1 MSSNSSD
8 KPDKNPINNHLKSS
22 IVHKPFDTGTINI
35 FSPYKNTTA
44 KLSTDAQLEAEK
56 LIVNANIDNQKSL
69 NNDHWLDSIL
79 NPWGIS
85 AIALVFLANF
95 ISGGFIWRNEH
106 LASTAVNK
114 PQLPLVGNVNLVNRE
129 FIPLNLSTLSTIK
142 IDSPKP
148 ELKSQLTPIP
158 PALAPLENI
167 GTSAVINP
175 QYYYILTEY
184 AGEQSLSIAQQ
195 HVKQISLVNLP
206 QGVFIYLG
214 AFTDKQQAQEFVA
227 QLKLK
232 NFQSYVYPLPG

>member
-44 KLSTDAQLEAEK
+44 KLPTDAQLEAEE
-56 LIVNANIDNQKSL
+56 LIPNANIDKQNL
-69 NNDHWLDSIL
+69 NDDHCLDSLL

-85 AIALVFLANF
+85 AISLVFLANF

-106 LASTAVNK
+106 LASTAVSNA
-114 PQLPLVGNVNLVNRE
+114 QLPLVGNVNLVNRE

-142 IDSPKP
+142 IDSPEP

-167 GTSAVINP
+167 GTLAAINP

-214 AFTDKQQAQEFVA
+214 AFTDKQQAEEFVA